1 MILNPIKQS
10 VLFIAALLLQSVLC
24 LSSAYA
30 VTPQDPWEM
39 LEKAGL
45 AAHQL
50 SYRGVFVYQSGN
62 QMSSMNITH
71 INHGSQGEF
80 ARVIVLDG
88 APRELFQQG
97 NEAVIYQP
105 KSEKVMIEKRH
116 IQSGFPALLPK
127 MTADIKANYQVQLG
141 GVERVGGREA
151 NVLTLTPRDT
161 YRYTN
166 KLWIDRDSGLLLK
179 LAVFNEKNELIEQ
192 VGFNQLLLID
202 TGDMQWFRPSVD
214 SSKTYE
220 IQPEETV
227 TPVVEAGGW
236 VIGQLPAGFRKTEQ
250 VLRQIPGNAS
260 SMMQLVFFDG
270 MASVSL
276 FIEALDKK
284 TPPKQCVMSQGST
297 NLYAT
302 VVADHQIVV
311 MGEVPAATVMQIAR
325 SVSKKP

>member
-1 MILNPIKQS
+1 MN
-10 VLFIAALLLQSVLC
+10 A
-24 LSSAYA
+24 
-30 VTPQDPWEM
+30 
-39 LEKAGL
+39 
-45 AAHQL
+45 
-50 SYRGVFVYQSGN
+50 
-62 QMSSMNITH
+62 MNITH
-71 INHGSQGEF
+71 INHSPQGEF
-80 ARVIVLDG
+80 TRVIVLDG
-88 APRELFQQG
+88 APREMLQQG

-105 KSEKVMIEKRH
+105 KSEKVMIERRH

-127 MTADIKANYQVQLG
+127 MTEDIKANYQVQLG

-151 NVLTLTPRDT
+151 NILTLTPRDT
-161 YRYTN
+161 YRYAN

-179 LAVFNEKNELIEQ
+179 LAVYNEKNELIEQ

-214 SSKTYE
+214 DSKTYE

-236 VIGQLPAGFRKTEQ
+236 VIGQLPKGFRKTEQ
-250 VLRQIPGNAS
+250 VLRQVPGSAS

-270 MASVSL
+270 MASISL
-276 FIEALDKK
+276 FIESLDKK
-284 TPPKQCVMSQGST
+284 IPPKQGVMSQGST

>member
-1 MILNPIKQS
+1 
-10 VLFIAALLLQSVLC
+10 LLLSLATAHAAPPVA
-24 LSSAYA
+24 S
-30 VTPQDPWEM
+30 QDPWEM
-39 LEKAGL
+39 LEKAGQ

-50 SYRGVFVYQSGN
+50 SYRGIFVYQSGN
-62 QMSSMNITH
+62 QMSSMQITH
-71 INHGSQGEF
+71 INHNQQGEF
-80 ARVIVLDG
+80 ARLIVLDG
-88 APRELFQQG
+88 APREILQQG

-127 MTADIKANYQVQLG
+127 VTADIKANYQVQLG

-151 NVLTLTPRDT
+151 NVLSLSPIDT
-161 YRYTN
+161 YRYAS

-179 LAVFNEKNELIEQ
+179 LALFNEKNEMIEQ

-214 SSKTYE
+214 DSKTYE

-227 TPVVEAGGW
+227 TPVVEVGGW
-236 VIGQLPAGFRKTEQ
+236 VIGQLPKGFHKTEQ
-250 VLRQIPGNAS
+250 VLRQIPGKAS
-260 SMMQLVFFDG
+260 PVMQLVFFDG
-270 MASVSL
+270 MASISL

-284 TPPKQCVMSQGST
+284 IPPKQCAMSQGST

-302 VVADHQIVV
+302 SVAGHQIVV

>member
-1 MILNPIKQS
+1 MNPIKRSALLIAASSLLS
-10 VLFIAALLLQSVLC
+10 VLSLSAAD
-24 LSSAYA
+24 AA
-30 VTPQDPWEM
+30 TPQNPWEM

-62 QMSSMNITH
+62 QMNAMNITH
-71 INHGSQGEF
+71 INHSPQGEF
-80 ARVIVLDG
+80 TRVIVLDG
-88 APRELFQQG
+88 APREMLQQG

-127 MTADIKANYQVQLG
+127 MTEDIKANYQVQLG

-161 YRYTN
+161 YRYAN

-179 LAVFNEKNELIEQ
+179 LAVYNEKNEMIEQ

-214 SSKTYE
+214 DSKTYE

-236 VIGQLPAGFRKTEQ
+236 VIGQLPKGFRKTEQ
-250 VLRQIPGNAS
+250 VLRQVPGSAS

-270 MASVSL
+270 MASISL
-276 FIEALDKK
+276 FIESLDKK
-284 TPPKQCVMSQGST
+284 IPPKQGIMTQGST
-297 NLYAT
+297 NLCAM

-311 MGEVPAATVMQIAR
+311 MGEVPAATVMQIAH

>member
-1 MILNPIKQS
+1 LILNPIKRSALLIAASSLLS
-10 VLFIAALLLQSVLC
+10 VLSLSAAD
-24 LSSAYA
+24 AA
-30 VTPQDPWEM
+30 TPQNPWEM

-62 QMSSMNITH
+62 QMNAMNITH
-71 INHGSQGEF
+71 INHSPQGEF
-80 ARVIVLDG
+80 TRVIVLDG
-88 APRELFQQG
+88 APREMLQQG

-127 MTADIKANYQVQLG
+127 MTEDIKANYQVQLG

-161 YRYTN
+161 YRYAN

-179 LAVFNEKNELIEQ
+179 LAVYNEKNEMIEQ

-214 SSKTYE
+214 DSKTYE

-236 VIGQLPAGFRKTEQ
+236 VIGQLPKGFRKTEQ
-250 VLRQIPGNAS
+250 VLRQVPGSAS

-270 MASVSL
+270 MASISL
-276 FIEALDKK
+276 FIESLDKK
-284 TPPKQCVMSQGST
+284 IPPKQGIMTQGST

-311 MGEVPAATVMQIAR
+311 MGEVPAATVMQIAH